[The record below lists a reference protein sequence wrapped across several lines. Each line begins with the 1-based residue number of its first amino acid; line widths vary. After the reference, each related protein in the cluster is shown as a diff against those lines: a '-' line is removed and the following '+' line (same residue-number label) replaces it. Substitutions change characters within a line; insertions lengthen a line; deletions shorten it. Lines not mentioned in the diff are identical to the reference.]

1 MGFKELNDVDGNGL
15 KDVAQPKPEN
25 KFDLSDSDE
34 VADKLKREDLQS
46 VEESPEKKRL
56 LDKADSAG
64 LEEIPKSL
72 ESDLLQDDHI
82 KEKAQPDESALPQN
96 QESATRR
103 TAESIPAS
111 LELPDEFKKAPG
123 EPEAKGNDGVSLTE
137 GPDHMRSRSG
147 EHASIAPSEQQLSS
161 ETKET
166 LGHFEQ
172 TNWNKL
178 SSDEKKEAMSS
189 LCDGIS
195 KDLGIKETPEVCFYS
210 GDSNNF
216 GGYSRQDNA
225 IYVNENTISNGRE
238 AADTIAHETRHC
250 WQHERAEKPV
260 TEQDYALKN
269 NLENYTNPQTNYE
282 VYKGQLVEQDAH
294 QYAVHVRELLP
305 STPSEPVIQIPHAEP
320 GSQGASFAELNPNR
334 GAVFDERALPEDI
347 NAKLNYEAV
356 GSTVH
361 NGKDFNETLRE
372 QVYSDR
378 RFSAEG
384 ITRETMGLYQHSA
397 ERIDINA
404 CNNPKALI
412 ISDREDGTREVSIAF
427 HGYHGLDEN
436 KPIRGFFYADG
447 SSNLPDVFYRQ
458 GSEYGNNLTTNMAD
472 GSVPTL
478 KEISVPYEENP
489 VAQHTYLID
498 IEGYRAAVDTIKGL
512 DADNQADVHER
523 TEQINSLIDTMEDRY
538 GLQLGRFDEEDT
550 IAFFCSYK
558 DFIDSKDT
566 FDCVHTSG
574 WNPDATYG
582 LCGTVAPMYKNDDP
596 IEEKLYEGG
605 APQFNT
611 AGKIKF
617 YTALGVM
624 REIDDETRIR
634 A

>member
-15 KDVAQPKPEN
+15 KDVAQLKPEN

-46 VEESPEKKRL
+46 AEESPDKKRL
-56 LDKADSAG
+56 LDKADPAG

-195 KDLGIKETPEVCFYS
+195 KDLGIKETPDVRFYS

-294 QYAVHVRELLP
+294 QYAVHVRESLP

-436 KPIRGFFYADG
+436 KPIRGFFNADG

-458 GSEYGNNLTTNMAD
+458 GSEYGNNLTTNMPD
-472 GSVPTL
+472 GSIPTNDQVA
-478 KEISVPYEENP
+478 VPYVDNP
-489 VAQHTYLID
+489 AAKHTYLID
-498 IEGYRAAVDTIKGL
+498 IEGYKQAVDIIK
-512 DADNQADVHER
+512 DVDLARPDDISSR
-523 TEQINSLIDTMEDRY
+523 TERLNSLKDSMNAIY
-538 GLQLGRFDEEDT
+538 GLECVDVTEDDMRSFK
-550 IAFFCSYK
+550 AEYDKFQNCSATH
-558 DFIDSKDT
+558 DCRNTQWAPDT
-566 FDCVHTSG
+566 
-574 WNPDATYG
+574 TYG
-582 LCGTVAPMYKNDDP
+582 LCGTVAPMHVNDE
-596 IEEKLYEGG
+596 ISREKLYEGG

-611 AGKIKF
+611 AGRVGI
-617 YTALGVM
+617 YTMLGVI
-624 REIDDETRIR
+624 RENYETNRI
-634 A
+634 